1 MTKGLTFF
9 ESRSTKVMSNEIRVN
24 ERKNFE
30 LES

>member
-1 MTKGLTFF
+1 
-9 ESRSTKVMSNEIRVN
+9 MSNEIRVN